1 MKTLIRTLGVGFCS
15 VLPIAALAATS
26 VVGGINSSGGGFLG
40 ISWGN
45 GGGIGCNGTICGVA
59 GTILWIINSVLIP
72 VLFAIAFIVFLWG
85 IARAYIFSEGDPE
98 RVKTGH
104 KLAFWGVVGFAIM
117 ISIWGLVNV
126 VANTFGLYGYYAP
139 PLPTSYSY

>member
-1 MKTLIRTLGVGFCS
+1 MKKLITRIFGLFITLFS
-15 VLPIAALAATS
+15 PALAFAATS
-26 VVGGINSSGGGFLG
+26 VVGGVSGSGGFFG

-45 GGGIGCNGTICGVA
+45 GGGGMGCASTICQVA
-59 GTILWIINSVLIP
+59 GTILYVINSVLVP
-72 VLFAIAFIVFLWG
+72 VLFALAFIFFLYG

-104 KLAFWGVVGFAIM
+104 KFVFWGIVAFAIM

-126 VANTFGLYGYYAP
+126 VANTFGLNGYYAP
-139 PLPTSYSY
+139 PLPTSY